1 MGKGEGWSSAHLL
14 LELGLH
20 GVRPSVQVA
29 HVPVA
34 EVVAAGDG
42 VGLPAVLP
50 VRLGC
55 GVGVVFVTRLTV
67 GGEWGSV
74 VIVVYCDPHVALL
87 AAQMRYPTSNH
98 DVPLTYS
105 DGSRRAHKLRFHLY
119 ISINGSS
126 LNARFVSPH
135 SHLTYSKT
143 CVLNFVCPALKSV
156 PSR

>member
-74 VIVVYCDPHVALL
+74 VIVVYCDPQGCIIGSAN
-87 AAQMRYPTSNH
+87 AIP
-98 DVPLTYS
+98 DV
-105 DGSRRAHKLRFHLY
+105 
-119 ISINGSS
+119 
-126 LNARFVSPH
+126 
-135 SHLTYSKT
+135 
-143 CVLNFVCPALKSV
+143 
-156 PSR
+156 